1 MTIKR
6 RSRAESLCRKSIETA
21 AETPKQKPTKQVKK
35 ETTVIMKPHRTAS
48 IILLTAS
55 MALVAWKGNAQTA
68 DEEIQAA
75 RTTLNADR
83 KATVAQTMQ
92 FTEDEG
98 KAFWPLYE
106 QYRAEMQKQGDS
118 MLKLVKEYAQLYPD
132 VPDDRARTMLKE
144 LGSLEKNRVE
154 TRNSY
159 LKKIEKVLSPAKT
172 LRFAQV
178 ESRLD
183 LALRLAMA
191 ASIPLVPI
199 EGNLTGEASTT
210 AAVAEGVPGGSVV
223 STYEVTASVAAIDE
237 ANRKITIVDA
247 AGIKKT
253 VKAGP
258 EVINFDQIRVGDQ
271 LKIVATEELIV
282 SIAGEGE
289 TPAVGTS
296 HWVALAP
303 KGAKP
308 GGLMAET
315 TQITAKVVA
324 IDGLKHEATLQFEDG
339 TTRIVAVRPDVDLNK
354 QKIGDTVV
362 IRLAEALAI
371 QVTKP

>member
-1 MTIKR
+1 
-6 RSRAESLCRKSIETA
+6 
-21 AETPKQKPTKQVKK
+21 
-35 ETTVIMKPHRTAS
+35 
-48 IILLTAS
+48 

-106 QYRAEMQKQGDS
+106 QYSAEMQKQGDS

-210 AAVAEGVPGGSVV
+210 AAVAEGVPGGIVV
-223 STYEVTASVAAIDE
+223 STYKVTASVAAIDE

-271 LKIVATEELIV
+271 LEVVATEELV
-282 SIAGEGE
+282 VGIAGEGE
-289 TPAVGTS
+289 TPAAGTS
-296 HWVALAP
+296 HLVALAP

-308 GGLMAET
+308 GGLMAEAK
-315 TQITAKVVA
+315 QITAKVVA
-324 IDGLKHEATLQFEDG
+324 IDDLKHEATLQFEDG
-339 TTRIVAVRPDVDLNK
+339 TTRIVAVRPDVDLSK
-354 QKIGDTVV
+354 QKIGGTVV